1 VRYYTITETAVV
13 VAEEPAGGG
22 RFLVEMLSH
31 EVNQERCATC
41 RMCSDRAGRK
51 VVTAVLGKDIQKSL
65 VVPGAKVLVE
75 IKMPVIY
82 AHVLSVFVLPIVG
95 LIVGA
100 GIGYALVGGEGA
112 MSLLSVGLG
121 VVGAVSLYL
130 AGRALLREKITRR
143 EDPTIVAVT
152 GSVGER

>member
-1 VRYYTITETAVV
+1 VRYHTITETAVV
-13 VAEEPAGGG
+13 VAEEASNSGKY
-22 RFLVEMLSH
+22 LLELAHQEIDS
-31 EVNQERCATC
+31 ERCATC

-82 AHVLSVFVLPIVG
+82 AHVLSVFVLPIAG

-100 GIGYALVGGEGA
+100 GIGYALVGGEGIR
-112 MSLLSVGLG
+112 SLLSVGLG
-121 VVGAVSLYL
+121 VVGAVSLFL

-143 EDPTIVAVT
+143 EDPIIVAVT
-152 GSVGER
+152 GSPGER